1 MLEGMKTTRR
11 APLITLGGL
20 VENFNNA
27 YGERCALG
35 FLRLAAR
42 ARLIMFRGRGRDPSS
57 RGKAK
62 A

>member
-1 MLEGMKTTRR
+1 M
-11 APLITLGGL
+11 TLGGL

-27 YGERCALG
+27 YGERCAGG

-42 ARLIMFRGRGRDPSS
+42 ARLILFRGRRKVTSTGN
-57 RGKAK
+57 AK

>member
-1 MLEGMKTTRR
+1 M
-11 APLITLGGL
+11 TLGGL